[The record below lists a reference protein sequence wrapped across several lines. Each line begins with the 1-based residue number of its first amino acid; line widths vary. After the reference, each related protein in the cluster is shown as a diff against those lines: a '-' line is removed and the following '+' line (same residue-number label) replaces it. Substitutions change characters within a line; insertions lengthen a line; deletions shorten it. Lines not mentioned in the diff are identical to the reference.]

1 MLMPSHLCQ
10 NHFIPWGNLTFSTFS
25 FLWGKH
31 RTWFDLMRVK
41 PAVTLFCSMLFI
53 VNFKKILLITNCNSI
68 FALSIIFILL
78 NLGDCKTCAGDKG
91 QNRIYALFW
100 DFQQSFA
107 VFKILLLS
115 EFAQCNLTC
124 IAGRQVQWFGK
135 KKTSSQSSHWPGEHH
150 RVFSMPAWRPS
161 LLDETSW
168 PLHSW
173 KQGSEHIVS
182 ISATS
187 KLLSGRHC
195 TPSGICA
202 AASSALAG

>member
-41 PAVTLFCSMLFI
+41 PAVALFCSMLFI

-107 VFKILLLS
+107 VFKILLLT
-115 EFAQCNLTC
+115 EATQCNLTC
-124 IAGRQVQWFGK
+124 IAGRQMQWFGK
-135 KKTSSQSSHWPGEHH
+135 KKRPPRAHIGLGSTIGCSPCQPGDQAFLM
-150 RVFSMPAWRPS
+150 RLP
-161 LLDETSW
+161 D
-168 PLHSW
+168 
-173 KQGSEHIVS
+173 
-182 ISATS
+182 
-187 KLLSGRHC
+187 LSTAGNR
-195 TPSGICA
+195 
-202 AASSALAG
+202 ALST